1 MLMSF
6 RACVFCA
13 RASVTAALGFL
24 IIVPMALCWNILL
37 ALVRHMEETELFILL
52 MLPSNWASE
61 TSLVRY
67 EAKRT
72 LRFF

>member
-1 MLMSF
+1 
-6 RACVFCA
+6 
-13 RASVTAALGFL
+13 
-24 IIVPMALCWNILL
+24 MALCWNILL

-52 MLPSNWASE
+52 ILPSNWASE